1 VTNVSVGLTLCF
13 ATGRVIGKG
22 ERHEGRA
29 DIAGAIVSSVG
40 TTALTFVTA
49 PHVPRLAR
57 PI

>member
-1 VTNVSVGLTLCF
+1 MTNVSVGLTLCY
-13 ATGRVIGKG
+13 ATGRVIGTG
-22 ERHEGRA
+22 EPHEGRA

-49 PHVPRLAR
+49 LHVSHLAR